1 MNKVLTNI
9 TGSEIIKISQKIKQA
24 SHPVFNLSIGD
35 FDPKINSIPD
45 LLKKYIKEEYDNDS
59 TNYPMAQGELLLREA
74 ISKNSLYRPDEI
86 LVGAGARPLIYT
98 LFKSIVDPGDYVV
111 YPVPSW
117 NNNHYSF
124 LQSAKSIEIECTP
137 ENDFFPTSDDIAN
150 VLNKHVSLICLCS
163 PQNPTGKL
171 IDPQTLKEICEL
183 IVNENKIR
191 ENYEDLK
198 PLYLF
203 FDQIYSG
210 LAALTFIDPLE
221 LCPDIRPYLLSING
235 VSKSICATGL
245 RVGWMMGPS
254 NLISKMTSVF
264 SHIGAWAPKPEQL
277 AVAKYLHTQEMFEF
291 VDAKIY
297 KYGEIMEEFIG
308 FLRKLKKLNYKVD
321 FKEPDAGIYLSLY
334 LGYHDN
340 FETLD
345 EYVDFLI
352 ENGLGIVPFE
362 YFGSKSNKGWFRI
375 SIGTV
380 KEEELHEIF
389 YKITQIVRKLENETE
404 N

>member
-35 FDPKINSIPD
+35 FDPKINAIPE

-59 TNYPMAQGELLLREA
+59 TNYPMAQGELVLREA
-74 ISKNSLYRPDEI
+74 IAKNSLYTADEI

-98 LFKSIVDPGDYVV
+98 LFKGIVDPGDYVV

-117 NNNHYSF
+117 NNNHYCF
-124 LQSAKSIEIECTP
+124 LHGANAIEIECKP
-137 ENDFFPTSDDIAN
+137 ENDFFPTVEDIQKELYRA
-150 VLNKHVSLICLCS
+150 KLICLCS

-171 IDPQTLKEICEL
+171 IDRYVLRDICKS
-183 IVNENKIR
+183 IVEVNKHKENKT
-191 ENYEDLK
+191 
-198 PLYLF
+198 YLF
-203 FDQIYSG
+203 FDQIYSD
-210 LAALTFIDPLE
+210 LAAVTFTDPLE
-221 LCPDIRPYLLSING
+221 VCPEIKPYLLSIDG

-245 RVGWMMGPS
+245 RVGWMTGPKDV
-254 NLISKMTSVF
+254 IAKMTSVF

-291 VDAKIY
+291 VNTKVFQ
-297 KYGEIMEEFIG
+297 YGEIMEEFCE
-308 FLRKLKKLNYKVD
+308 FLNKLKALNYKID
-321 FKEPDAGIYLSLY
+321 YKEPDAGIYLSLY
-334 LGYHDN
+334 LGYQDN
-340 FETLD
+340 FKTLD

-352 ENGLGIVPFE
+352 DNGLGIVPFE
-362 YFGSKSNKGWFRI
+362 YFGSKENKGWFRI

-380 KEEELHEIF
+380 DQDSLDDIF
-389 YKITQIVRKLENETE
+389 YTLATILRKLENEY
-404 N
+404 